1 MENPNANTEVQFLTI
16 EEFKKQISAESMQVL
31 KNPNTGKLFLAASN
45 GENYKVQQEIDTTK
59 EMKIL
64 VPEGNITDACLTNVK
79 PGAEVIAQ
87 L

>member
-16 EEFKKQISAESMQVL
+16 EEFKSKIGAESAQIL

-45 GENYKVQQEIDTTK
+45 GENFKVQQEINPK
-59 EMKIL
+59 EEMKIL
-64 VPEGNITDACLTNVK
+64 VPDGDISEACLTNVK